1 MISEIAGFINYLTV
15 EKGLSR
21 NTLHAYRSDL
31 EKLRK
36 FLEEREL
43 PLVSATQSHLQE
55 FVRALQ
61 QKPPDGQPVSA
72 RSISRILVTV
82 RGLCRWMV
90 LEGKRTEDPSENL
103 ESPTVEKKLPRVL
116 SLDQVEALLSQPD
129 LRPGKTP
136 AARAM
141 RLRDKAMLEVL
152 YATGLRVSELV
163 SLQVRDL
170 NLDVGYLDCQGKGG
184 KVRAV
189 PLGDSA
195 KEALEQYRDHA
206 RQSLL
211 KGKGSPMIFLT
222 SRGQGM
228 TRQGFWKMLRRYG
241 KLAGI
246 RSPLK
251 PHAVRHS
258 FATHLLQR
266 GADLRAVQM
275 MLGHSDIST
284 TQIYTHVLKER
295 LREIYREHHPR
306 V

>member
-1 MISEIAGFINYLTV
+1 
-15 EKGLSR
+15 
-21 NTLHAYRSDL
+21 
-31 EKLRK
+31 
-36 FLEEREL
+36 
-43 PLVSATQSHLQE
+43 
-55 FVRALQ
+55 
-61 QKPPDGQPVSA
+61 
-72 RSISRILVTV
+72 
-82 RGLCRWMV
+82 MV

-136 AARAM
+136 AGRAM

-189 PLGDSA
+189 PLGNSA
-195 KEALEQYRDHA
+195 KEALEQYLDQA
-206 RQSLL
+206 RQSFL

-241 KLAGI
+241 KLAGSGRLSNPMPSAI
-246 RSPLK
+246 PLQ
-251 PHAVRHS
+251 PTCCSGEPTCGQFR
-258 FATHLLQR
+258 
-266 GADLRAVQM
+266 
-275 MLGHSDIST
+275 
-284 TQIYTHVLKER
+284 
-295 LREIYREHHPR
+295 
-306 V
+306 

>member
-170 NLDVGYLDCQGKGG
+170 NLDVGYLDCQGKGR
-184 KVRAV
+184 K
-189 PLGDSA
+189 
-195 KEALEQYRDHA
+195 
-206 RQSLL
+206 
-211 KGKGSPMIFLT
+211 
-222 SRGQGM
+222 GQGRSAGRL
-228 TRQGFWKMLRRYG
+228 RQGGTGAIPGPCSAEFAQGEGLSHDLFDQPRAGDDSSGVLEDAPALRQTG
-241 KLAGI
+241 GNPVPSQTPCSTPFLCNPPVAAG
-246 RSPLK
+246 S
-251 PHAVRHS
+251 
-258 FATHLLQR
+258 
-266 GADLRAVQM
+266 
-275 MLGHSDIST
+275 
-284 TQIYTHVLKER
+284 
-295 LREIYREHHPR
+295 
-306 V
+306 